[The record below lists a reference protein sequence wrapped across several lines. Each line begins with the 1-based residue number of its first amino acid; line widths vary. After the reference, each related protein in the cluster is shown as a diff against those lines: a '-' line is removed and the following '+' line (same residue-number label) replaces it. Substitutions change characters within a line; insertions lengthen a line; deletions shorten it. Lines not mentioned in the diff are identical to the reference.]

1 MKPWMGGVS
10 LLLHVKNT
18 LRIKWFAEKTMTTA
32 IYGTVIAGDRTGEE
46 LVKELGGEDGIFP
59 LEESLT
65 GRELYSPWSVS
76 APPC

>member
-1 MKPWMGGVS
+1 
-10 LLLHVKNT
+10 
-18 LRIKWFAEKTMTTA
+18 MTTA

-76 APPC
+76 APSC